1 MRTRAT
7 FRPTPNRTE
16 ETTMPHHRTATTAA
30 TAATAGL
37 IAALALVGS
46 AAPAVAAPADV
57 DRPDRAAQAALI
69 AEVRAATARFHDVD
83 AAIAA
88 GYLPS
93 EECSASPAGAMGYHF
108 VNPALIAPGAPV
120 DPARPPVLTYGPS
133 ASGELELWSAEF
145 FEPNIGQ
152 PTPVLGTQSFD
163 GPMAGHEP
171 GMPEHYDLHVWIGK
185 HNPAG
190 LYAPFNPSLSC

>member
-1 MRTRAT
+1 MRTRASS
-7 FRPTPNRTE
+7 RPNPNRTE
-16 ETTMPHHRTATTAA
+16 ETSMTTHRTAA

-37 IAALALVGS
+37 IAALALAGSVAPAS
-46 AAPAVAAPADV
+46 AAPTDV

-69 AEVRAATARFHDVD
+69 AEVRAATASFHDVD

-93 EECSASPAGAMGYHF
+93 AECSSSPDGAMGYHF

-120 DPARPPVLTYGPS
+120 DPTQPQVLTYGPS

-145 FEPNIGQ
+145 FEPDIGQ
-152 PTPVLGTQSFD
+152 ARPMLGTQPFD